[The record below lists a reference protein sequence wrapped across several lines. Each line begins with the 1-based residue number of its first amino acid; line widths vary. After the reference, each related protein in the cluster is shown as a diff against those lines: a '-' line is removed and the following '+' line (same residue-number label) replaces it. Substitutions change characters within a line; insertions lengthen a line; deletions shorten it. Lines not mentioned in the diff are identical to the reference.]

1 MFYAY
6 SPLEGLALE
15 LCVSPFWPPIPA
27 RSPDGYREHLRE
39 LWRRSPEVF
48 MHLARTARTQE
59 VTLLS
64 TGRPELLAAR
74 YESIVAVARRQGWE
88 IDGGVEGECAYA
100 GKRERAVRAGVS
112 TQVPDGIQDRRKENV
127 MDQTH

>member
-1 MFYAY
+1 MQYIELVFYSLVMLFYAR

-27 RSPDGYREHLRE
+27 RSPDGYRAHLRE
-39 LWRRSPEVF
+39 LWRRSPELF
-48 MHLARTARTQE
+48 MHLARTARTLE

-64 TGRPELLAAR
+64 TGRPELLEAW

-88 IDGGVEGECAYA
+88 IDGGLRGSAPMRVN
-100 GKRERAVRAGVS
+100 VS
-112 TQVPDGIQDRRKENV
+112 GRYVPE
-127 MDQTH
+127 